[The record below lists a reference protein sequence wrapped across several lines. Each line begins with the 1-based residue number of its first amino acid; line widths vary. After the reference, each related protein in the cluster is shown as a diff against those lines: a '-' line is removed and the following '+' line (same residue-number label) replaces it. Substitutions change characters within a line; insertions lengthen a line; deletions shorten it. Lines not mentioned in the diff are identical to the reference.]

1 MFREDSTAKL
11 IDYIQTLPKQERK
24 RIAQMIV
31 EPKAKTNKKD
41 NAKQKVLKSV
51 KKGLL
56 EIKEAKRTG
65 KKLKTLSEFLN
76 EA

>member
-31 EPKAKTNKKD
+31 EPKVKTNKKD
-41 NAKQKVLKSV
+41 TAKQKVLKSV
-51 KKGLL
+51 KNGLL

>member
-41 NAKQKVLKSV
+41 NAKLKVLKSV
-51 KKGLL
+51 KNGLL

>member
-41 NAKQKVLKSV
+41 TAKQKVLKSV
-51 KKGLL
+51 KNGLL

>member
-31 EPKAKTNKKD
+31 EPKANTNKKD

-51 KKGLL
+51 KNGLL

-65 KKLKTLSEFLN
+65 MKLKTLSEFLN

>member
-51 KKGLL
+51 KNGLL